1 MNALE
6 RTVEYFSRLPGIG
19 KKSATRIAH
28 YLLKGDSGFARGL
41 AHSISELKERI
52 RPCRECGTLTEL
64 EVCEYCTDSS
74 RDKTVICVVEEP
86 QDVSVIE
93 ATKEFRGLYHVLHG
107 VISPMDGIGPEE
119 LGLNRL
125 FDRAVS
131 LGTTE
136 VVVATNPTVEG
147 DTTALYL
154 ARELESR
161 GIRTTRLA
169 LGLPVGGDLEYADRL
184 TLARSFRGRTP
195 LTEF

>member
-19 KKSATRIAH
+19 KKSATRIAYH
-28 YLLKGDSGFARGL
+28 LLKTESGFAQGL
-41 AHSISELKERI
+41 AKAITELKERI
-52 RPCRECGTLTEL
+52 RPCRECGVLTEQ
-64 EVCEYCTDSS
+64 EVCSFCTDST
-74 RDKTVICVVEEP
+74 RDRTVICVVEEP

-93 ATKEFRGLYHVLHG
+93 ETREFRGLYHVLHG

-125 FDRAVS
+125 FDRVRD
-131 LGTTE
+131 LGVAE

-154 ARELESR
+154 ARELQSR
-161 GIRTTRLA
+161 GVKTTRLA

-195 LTEF
+195 LNEF

>member
-19 KKSATRIAH
+19 KKSATRIAYH
-28 YLLKGDSGFARGL
+28 LLKTESGFAQGL
-41 AHSISELKERI
+41 AKAITELKERI
-52 RPCRECGTLTEL
+52 RPCRECGVLTEQ
-64 EVCEYCTDSS
+64 EVCSFCTDTT
-74 RDKTVICVVEEP
+74 RDRTVICVVEEP

-93 ATKEFRGLYHVLHG
+93 ETREFRGLYHVLHG

-125 FDRAVS
+125 FDRVRE
-131 LGTTE
+131 LGVAE

-154 ARELESR
+154 ARELQSR
-161 GIRTTRLA
+161 DVRTTRLA

-195 LTEF
+195 LNEF